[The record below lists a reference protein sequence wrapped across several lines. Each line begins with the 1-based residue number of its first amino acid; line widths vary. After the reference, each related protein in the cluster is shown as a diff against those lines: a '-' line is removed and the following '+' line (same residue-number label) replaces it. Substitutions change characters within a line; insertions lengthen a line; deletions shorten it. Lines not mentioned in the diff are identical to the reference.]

1 MEMATVFPWVQEISV
16 PVESRGDGG
25 GKMKA
30 SRWKI
35 PVAISIVT
43 LLAAIGFSQ
52 KAVTTP
58 DTGHRGRQFG
68 KMLGISTRY
77 LDLTDEQKTQMKDIM
92 TKEKPTIQPLMQQV
106 AQNRQQMRQLES
118 AGTFDETKV
127 RSLATQH
134 SQTMAELMVQ
144 KARIKSE
151 LMQVLTPDQ
160 KTKMAAFE
168 ARKEA
173 RLQRRLQGGQNAPGE
188 ATPNP

>member
-1 MEMATVFPWVQEISV
+1 
-16 PVESRGDGG
+16 
-25 GKMKA
+25 MKA

-43 LLAAIGFSQ
+43 VLAAIGFSQ
-52 KAVTTP
+52 TAVTTR
-58 DTGHRGRQFG
+58 DTGHRGRHFG
-68 KMLGISTRY
+68 RMLGISARY

-92 TKEKPTIQPLMQQV
+92 TKEKPTIQPLIQQV

-127 RSLATQH
+127 RSLATQQ

-144 KARIKSE
+144 RARIKSE

-160 KTKMAAFE
+160 KIKMGAFE